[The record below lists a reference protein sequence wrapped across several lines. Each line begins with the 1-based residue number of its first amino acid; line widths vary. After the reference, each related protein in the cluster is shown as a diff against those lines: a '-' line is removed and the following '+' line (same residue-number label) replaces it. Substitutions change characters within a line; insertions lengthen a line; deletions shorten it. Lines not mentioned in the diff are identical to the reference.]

1 MSLDINECLNKN
13 KNNYFYFYKI
23 REINKNS
30 LLDLKIQK
38 KLNKVIS
45 NCPHFSILYKSV
57 KCKNKYL
64 ITYNEKAN
72 GDLKNYLK
80 IKNLTTKKLF
90 NTICQIFLALM
101 FYFQEIKMIYND
113 SHDGNFL
120 FYKIQK
126 GGYFYYKIFGKKYY
140 LENIGYLW
148 KIIDFEYSVD
158 ITNDITYYYDYSKIL
173 YYLLSQ
179 QNKKIN
185 IFYNNI
191 FRLSLIKGK
200 EGLLKFMRD
209 IIKLLEKNKV
219 LLTTL
224 PKKSLI
230 INKKPYILK

>member
-1 MSLDINECLNKN
+1 
-13 KNNYFYFYKI
+13 
-23 REINKNS
+23 
-30 LLDLKIQK
+30 
-38 KLNKVIS
+38 
-45 NCPHFSILYKSV
+45 
-57 KCKNKYL
+57 
-64 ITYNEKAN
+64 
-72 GDLKNYLK
+72 
-80 IKNLTTKKLF
+80 
-90 NTICQIFLALM
+90 M